1 MAFINTYEHSIDSKS
16 RLAVPSEVRREL
28 EWNTATPN
36 TPVTL
41 YVTMGDDQSLC
52 VYEKEVFE
60 DRAKQ
65 LQNSDMDPDELV
77 RCERLL
83 FSLTTRVELD
93 PQGRIRIPDH
103 LLRLAKL
110 GNDVVIIGCND
121 HMEVRDRK
129 TWLSYVEQ
137 SVADD
142 PKLWSKLR
150 RAMRQGTSRGGTEA

>member
-1 MAFINTYEHSIDSKS
+1 MAFINTYEHSIDSKN
-16 RLAVPSEVRREL
+16 RLAVPSEVRRLL
-28 EWNTATPN
+28 EWNRETPES
-36 TPVTL
+36 PVTL
-41 YVTMGDDQSLC
+41 YVTLGDDQSLC
-52 VYEKEVFE
+52 IYEKKPFE
-60 DRAKQ
+60 DRARQ

-83 FSLTTRVELD
+83 FSLTTKVDLD

-103 LLRLAKL
+103 LMRLAKL

-150 RAMRQGTSRGGTEA
+150 RAMRQGSPQRGTEA